1 MDFIFGSNET
11 PPKTKELR
19 ESITLKEDTPKPK
32 ELTPLQKL
40 KLEQKRKL
48 LMEKI

>member
-1 MDFIFGSNET
+1 MDFIFGSNDS

-19 ESITLKEDTPKPK
+19 ESITLKEQTPNTK